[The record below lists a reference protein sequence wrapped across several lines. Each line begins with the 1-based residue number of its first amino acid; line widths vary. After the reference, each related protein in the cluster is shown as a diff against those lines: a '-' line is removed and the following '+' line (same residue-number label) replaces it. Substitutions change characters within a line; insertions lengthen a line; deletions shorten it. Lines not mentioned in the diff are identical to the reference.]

1 MKSSSV
7 IVNRLEE
14 RSDHD
19 YGRRLR
25 LTSEPARAMFLP
37 SARSR
42 QETEKLM
49 DSPTTRR
56 SIFRKPRIARLAEML
71 NVDDER
77 SEGENT

>member
-1 MKSSSV
+1 
-7 IVNRLEE
+7 
-14 RSDHD
+14 
-19 YGRRLR
+19 
-25 LTSEPARAMFLP
+25 MFLP